1 MNYKELINTSIHL
14 YTTLVNMSKILP
26 YLSLFCYTHLES
38 RLMNGR
44 PRIAV
49 AELFLSVL
57 HKRNGQSFGDYDF
70 QKSTMIKRYCLSLL
84 KVDH

>member
-1 MNYKELINTSIHL
+1 MNYKELINVSIHL
-14 YTTLVNMSKILP
+14 YTTLVKMTKILP
-26 YLSLFCYTHLES
+26 YLSLFCYTSLES

-49 AELFLSVL
+49 AELFLFTL
-57 HKRNGQSFGDYDF
+57 IKRNGQSFGDYDF
-70 QKSTMIKRYCLSLL
+70 QKSTMIRRYCLPLL